1 MLLNSP
7 DSSGTPQ
14 LRGKCGRARSIADGG
29 RNACKTRK
37 CGCFTLFAF
46 KSYIEDRN
54 SYITFNYLCT
64 NFNGSKIP
72 EGVLRTIHVLMSN
85 DNSKFIGEGLTYDD
99 VLLVPDYSEVLP
111 REVDIRTKFSRNI
124 LINTPIVSAAMDTV
138 TEYELAIA
146 IAREGGIG
154 VIHKNMT
161 IEQQAAQI
169 RRVKRSESGMVQDP
183 VTLHESALIS
193 DALKLMKDNKIGG
206 IPVVDKNGLLV
217 GIVTNRD
224 LRFEKNLKRPVKE
237 VMTSENI
244 ITTKVTDLKKA
255 EQILQNNKIEKL
267 PVVDKHNK
275 LIGLI
280 TYRDISKI
288 KERPNASKDD
298 LGRLRVAGALGV
310 THDTIERAHAL
321 VNAGVDALIIDT
333 AHGHSKGV
341 IDMLKLV
348 KKTFPYIDIIV
359 GNVATAE
366 AGLAL
371 VKAGADGVKVGIGP
385 GSICTTRV
393 IAGVGVPQL
402 TAVMMVANALKKS
415 GVPVIA
421 DGGIRYTGDIPKAIA
436 AGAST
441 VMAGS
446 LFAGVEESPGDTII
460 FEGRKFK
467 TYRGMG
473 SLDAMEKGSKDRY
486 FQDVEDDIKKL
497 VPEGISGRVPY
508 KGTLGEVVYQLVGG
522 LRAGMGYVGA
532 KNIAALQDA
541 KFIRITSA
549 GIRESHP
556 HDIVITRE
564 APNYSTK

>member
-1 MLLNSP
+1 MP
-7 DSSGTPQ
+7 
-14 LRGKCGRARSIADGG
+14 
-29 RNACKTRK
+29 
-37 CGCFTLFAF
+37 
-46 KSYIEDRN
+46 
-54 SYITFNYLCT
+54 
-64 NFNGSKIP
+64 
-72 EGVLRTIHVLMSN
+72 V
-85 DNSKFIGEGLTYDD
+85 DNSKFLGEGLTYDD
-99 VLLVPDYSEVLP
+99 VLLVPAYSEVLP

-124 LINTPIVSAAMDTV
+124 FINSPIVSAAMDTV
-138 TEYELAIA
+138 TEFELAIA

-161 IEQQAAQI
+161 IEQQAAQV
-169 RRVKRSESGMVQDP
+169 RRVKRSESGMIQDP
-183 VTLHESALIS
+183 ITLNEDALIA
-193 DALKLMKDNKIGG
+193 DALKLMYDNKIGG
-206 IPVVDKNGLLV
+206 IPIVNKNGLLV

-224 LRFEKNLKRPVKE
+224 LRFEKNLKRPVRE
-237 VMTSENI
+237 VMTSNNI

-255 EQILQNNKIEKL
+255 EQILQHNKIEKL
-267 PVVDKHNK
+267 PVIDKNNK

-298 LGRLRVAGALGV
+298 LGRLRVAAAIGV
-310 THDTIERAHAL
+310 TSDGIERAQAL

-341 IDMLKLV
+341 IQMLKLV
-348 KKTFPYIDIIV
+348 KKNFPKVDVIV
-359 GNVATAE
+359 GNVATAA

-393 IAGVGVPQL
+393 IAGVGIPQL
-402 TAVMMVANALKKS
+402 TAVMMVSKALKKS

-421 DGGIRYTGDIPKAIA
+421 DGGIRFTGDIPKAIA

-441 VMAGS
+441 IMAGS
-446 LFAGVEESPGDTII
+446 LFAGVEESPGETII

-486 FQDVEDDIKKL
+486 FQDVEDDIRKL

-508 KGTLGEVVYQLVGG
+508 KGTLGEVVFQLIGG

-532 KNIAALQDA
+532 KNIAALQEA
-541 KFIRITSA
+541 KFIRITAA

-564 APNYSTK
+564 APNYSRDSH